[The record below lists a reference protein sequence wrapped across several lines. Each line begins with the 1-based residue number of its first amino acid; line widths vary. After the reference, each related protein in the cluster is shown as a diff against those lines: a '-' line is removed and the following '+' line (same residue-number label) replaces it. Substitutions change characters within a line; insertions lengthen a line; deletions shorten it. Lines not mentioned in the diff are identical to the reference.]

1 MLADERLSQPR
12 PCAGPREEGKV
23 GIERTTLAIY
33 GLTCGGGGALTVE
46 RSLARTPGVA
56 RVYVNPL
63 TEIAYVEF
71 DPAITDP
78 THLARAVHRVG
89 FRTDEPGPR

>member
-1 MLADERLSQPR
+1 VS
-12 PCAGPREEGKV
+12 
-23 GIERTTLAIY
+23 IERVTLAIY

-71 DPAITDP
+71 DPSITDS
-78 THLARAVHRVG
+78 THLVNAVQRVG
-89 FRTDEPGPR
+89 FRTDVPRPR

>member
-1 MLADERLSQPR
+1 VS
-12 PCAGPREEGKV
+12 
-23 GIERTTLAIY
+23 IERVTLAIY

-63 TEIAYVEF
+63 TETAYVEF
-71 DPAITDP
+71 DPAITDS
-78 THLARAVHRVG
+78 TRLVNAVQRVG
-89 FRTDEPGPR
+89 FRTDVPRPR